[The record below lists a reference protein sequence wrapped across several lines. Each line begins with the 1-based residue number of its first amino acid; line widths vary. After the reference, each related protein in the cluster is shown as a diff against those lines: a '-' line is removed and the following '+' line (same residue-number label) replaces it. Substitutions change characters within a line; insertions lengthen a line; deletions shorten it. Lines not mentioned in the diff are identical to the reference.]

1 MELDALDHQIYDNS
15 MSSNNKSDFEVDE
28 VNIRFHTYSSDFYF
42 NESDYDMDDDDDQVF
57 EVNVDLGIEKD
68 KDGVKY
74 RLGYGLDFEIETERV
89 EGVEVNEGSDYEHS
103 DSLHSVHDPD
113 DARHKSSRKLPEFN
127 SQTNM
132 ESPTLEKGMLFSS
145 RESHKEAVKQYGR
158 KNMYNL
164 KFARN
169 DRIRV
174 KAI

>member
-28 VNIRFHTYSSDFYF
+28 VNIRFHTDSSDSDF
-42 NESDYDMDDDDDQVF
+42 NESDYDMDDADDDHVF
-57 EVNVDLGIEKD
+57 EVNVDLGIERD
-68 KDGVKY
+68 KGGVNY
-74 RLGYGLDFEIETERV
+74 SLGFSLDFAIETERV

-145 RESHKEAVKQYGR
+145 RESLKEAVK
-158 KNMYNL
+158 
-164 KFARN
+164 
-169 DRIRV
+169 
-174 KAI
+174 